1 VFERQ
6 QELERAQGLRGP
18 ATRFFGPL
26 DNATEA
32 GFVVRDMSSAILLIA
47 LLVLMA
53 NRRAGWIAAVSVAAV
68 LAVPAAL
75 LWLTRMRAFAVYLL
89 IATAAMATWV
99 LIGSRA
105 YGPWQLAI
113 WVGILLIAQRASRA
127 TFRRHALLKGQ
138 STESLSES
146 GA

>member
-1 VFERQ
+1 
-6 QELERAQGLRGP
+6 
-18 ATRFFGPL
+18 
-26 DNATEA
+26 
-32 GFVVRDMSSAILLIA
+32 MSSAILLIA

-138 STESLSES
+138 STESLREWRLTCPL
-146 GA
+146 GGPDEDVGVRELREVLPPAVAR